1 MWPGGGHG
9 GGSVKGRGWPG
20 EGQGGGQV
28 EDGVNWGRTGKARGG
43 WGCLGEDGGGSG
55 RLAGGGRGG
64 GGWQH
69 DAGETGG

>member
-1 MWPGGGHG
+1 MVSERTG
-9 GGSVKGRGWPG
+9 VARGRT
-20 EGQGGGQV
+20 GGGQV